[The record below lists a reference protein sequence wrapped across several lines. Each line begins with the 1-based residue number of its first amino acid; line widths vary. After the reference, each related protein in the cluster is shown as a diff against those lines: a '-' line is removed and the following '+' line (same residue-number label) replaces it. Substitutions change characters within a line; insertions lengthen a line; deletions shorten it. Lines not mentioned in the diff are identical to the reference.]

1 MAAIWWQAKAEM
13 SQMCDRHPKALLGN
27 SLPLRAAHGLR
38 KGVLTTPAGT
48 QDQALTRRLKRVTMP
63 ARKAGLSA
71 SVRSVKTGYCPL
83 SGMVF
88 QASMAPTR
96 QLYQV
101 CGHSLSRGGTHA
113 GNPPILQALLDA
125 EKWWQHLMPVK
136 CAGRPVSQNKRLE
149 FSASAITGGVS

>member
-48 QDQALTRRLKRVTMP
+48 QDKALTRRLKRVTMR
-63 ARKAGLSA
+63 ARDAGLSA

-88 QASMAPTR
+88 QASMALTH

-101 CGHSLSRGGTHA
+101 CDMWLLLEPWWCAHGVT
-113 GNPPILQALLDA
+113 PPILQALLDA
-125 EKWWQHLMPVK
+125 EK
-136 CAGRPVSQNKRLE
+136 
-149 FSASAITGGVS
+149 